1 MALLTEI
8 LQNPI
13 YQRKTNQDFA
23 NGLNF
28 DGIPQTEWQG
38 QTMKDRLA
46 RPTASAATRMSNSM
60 ESVDPALGY
69 MKGGEWLSAITNGL
83 KTGLGF
89 YGAIKDAK
97 AQDAYNQQLAELA
110 AQERADKQ
118 AQQAFENDY
127 KNRELAQKE
136 TLQQGQFANQKEMQA
151 SQLANARDIEAMKI
165 LAAQEQAKQANAN
178 AIAAERRKAAQ
189 EQALHDRALSE
200 QGIDP
205 ELYKSDA
212 NYRAQINQAIK
223 QQVLQD
229 QINAANIELGKS
241 GKVGMDKVQQVIAD
255 PSRKLEYGDNGLLA
269 NAIGWNKFGISS
281 PDPKYV
287 APMTLSQVT
296 ENYKNPQPI
305 VQETNEQLPKGT
317 QKIGRFRVAGV
328 K

>member
-46 RPTASAATRMSNSM
+46 RPSASAATRMANSM
-60 ESVDPALGY
+60 ESADPALGY

-89 YGAIKDAK
+89 YGAIKDAQ

-136 TLQQGQFANQKEMQA
+136 TLQQGQFANQK
-151 SQLANARDIEAMKI
+151 DIEAMKI

-178 AIAAERRKAAQ
+178 AIAAEKRKVAQ
-189 EQALHDRALSE
+189 EQALHDRGLLE

-212 NYRAQINQAIK
+212 EYRAQINQAIK
-223 QQVLQD
+223 QQALQD

-269 NAIGWNKFGISS
+269 NAIGWNKFGISR